1 MPYFNP
7 FREDRMRRM
16 QELLGTLAKIKE
28 CDLDW
33 LLGWG
38 GLRWGSTE
46 ESILR
51 MLRQLEKA
59 RMIEI
64 DNDMHKVRFLLLT
77 ETKKKPTEE
86 RATSEKTSSKTP

>member
-16 QELLGTLAKIKE
+16 QELLNTIRKIKE
-28 CDLDW
+28 CNLDW

-38 GLRWGSTE
+38 GLKWGSTE
-46 ESILR
+46 ESLLR

-64 DNDMHKVRFLLLT
+64 DNEMHKVRYLLK
-77 ETKKKPTEE
+77 EGEEEEGEKNMKKKGTKHE
-86 RATSEKTSSKTP
+86 

>member
-1 MPYFNP
+1 
-7 FREDRMRRM
+7 M
-16 QELLGTLAKIKE
+16 QELLNAIRKVKK
-28 CDLDW
+28 CNLDW

-64 DNDMHKVRFLLLT
+64 DNEMHEVRYILKEGEEEGEEPH
-77 ETKKKPTEE
+77 ET
-86 RATSEKTSSKTP
+86 AEK